1 MNSVLKGTSY
11 VLVHAPDMLV
21 HGGTTQTTERIVN
34 PSSEYLKELPKHL
47 RSFEEAVNYLPNQ
60 VYIGNKIPGDLIE
73 AGETWYDKPL
83 KKAERSGQFGEIM
96 PQAEFYMLMYACDA
110 FDLVMLEK
118 EFVAGVKLNFRDR
131 RKNDS
136 LCVFDENLCARDY
149 EGVELSEI
157 ENATK
162 NEQAQGLYHEGKLIG
177 CVKKAHDIDPNLS
190 AHIILENLVSKASC
204 TLALSHLIRTTGID
218 REAIDLVLDCSE
230 EAVGDMNQR
239 GGGNLAKAAA
249 ESAGFINASGSD
261 IRAFCAAPVHALIHA
276 AALVASGTHENVVVA
291 AGGSIAKLG
300 MNAKDHIKKEIP
312 VVEDVIG
319 GFAALISANDG
330 ISPEILSKFTGKHN
344 VGTGSSPQAVITS
357 LITDPLDKLGI
368 KIADIDKYSVEM
380 QNPDITKPAGA
391 GDVPLANYKMI
402 AALGVKREEMK
413 REDIDAFTKKHGM
426 PGWAPTQGHIP
437 SGVPYMGFARDDI
450 MSGRIKRTMI
460 VGKGSLFLG
469 RMTNLFDGAS
479 FILQANDDFSEEA
492 KNIKPTKKSA
502 GLSKPTIILTGIGS
516 EHGEENMIQGA
527 AMAAARNINVL
538 YAGTKT
544 TDDVTTMR
552 AKDDRKAHETME
564 RLLGS
569 GEADAAVTMHYNFPI
584 GVSTVGRVVT
594 PALGKAMY
602 IATTTGTS
610 STNRVESMV
619 LNALYGIIT
628 AKACGI
634 KSPTIGIL
642 NVDGAR
648 QTEIALRE
656 LIKSGYELKLAESK
670 RADGGCIFRGN
681 DMLAGECDVL
691 VADSLTG
698 NILIK
703 TLSSFTTGGS
713 YESLGWGYGP
723 GIGQGWDKL
732 ILILSRASGAPV
744 VANAIEFAAELVR
757 GDWKKVAK
765 DQFAALNKAKL
776 SELLTSIRTKEQ
788 ASDVSAMSSGEA
800 PKEPLK
806 VPQKEPV
813 TAEISGIEISDLDDA
828 VAELWRGDI
837 YAQSGMGCTGP
848 IILVNEGK
856 LKQAEEILTK
866 KKFIV
871 E

>member
-21 HGGTTQTTERIVN
+21 HAGTTQTTERIVN

-47 RSFEEAVNYLPNQ
+47 RSFEDAVAYLPNQ
-60 VYIGNKIPGDLIE
+60 VYIGNKIPADMSD
-73 AGETWYDKPL
+73 AGETWYDKPIA
-83 KKAERSGQFGEIM
+83 KAQRSGKFGEIM
-96 PQAEFYMLMYACDA
+96 SQAEFYMLMYACDA
-110 FDLVMLEK
+110 FDLVMLEAKFVSEAKLHFK
-118 EFVAGVKLNFRDR
+118 ERAQNEVM
-131 RKNDS
+131 S
-136 LCVFDENLCARDY
+136 IFDENLCVRDY
-149 EGVELSEI
+149 EGVALSEI
-157 ENATK
+157 ENAVK
-162 NEQAQGLYHEGKLIG
+162 NEQAEGLYHNGKLIG
-177 CVKKAHDIDPNLS
+177 CVKKAHDIDTNLS
-190 AHIILENLVSKASC
+190 AGIILENLVSKTSC
-204 TLALSHLIRTTGID
+204 TLALLHLVKTAGID
-218 REAIDLVLDCSE
+218 KSSIDLVLDCSE

-249 ESAGFINASGSD
+249 ESAGFINASGAD
-261 IRAFCAAPVHALIHA
+261 IRAFCAAPVHAMIHA

-300 MNAKDHIKKEIP
+300 MNAKDHIKKGVP
-312 VVEDVIG
+312 VLEDVIG

-330 ISPEILSKFTGKHN
+330 ISPEILSAYTGKHN

-402 AALGVKREEMK
+402 AALGVKRGEME
-413 REDIDAFTKKHGM
+413 RTDIDGFTQKHGM

-450 MSGRIKRTMI
+450 MSGRIKRSMI

-479 FILQANDDFSEEA
+479 FIMQKNDELNAKKKMGKQALKETGAAEKVS
-492 KNIKPTKKSA
+492 
-502 GLSKPTIILTGIGS
+502 IILTGIGS

-527 AMAAARNINVL
+527 AMAAARGINVL

-544 TDDVTTMR
+544 TDDVTTLR
-552 AKDDRKAHETME
+552 AKDDKKAHEVME
-564 RLLGS
+564 RLLKN

-610 STNRVESMV
+610 STNRVEGMV
-619 LNALYGIIT
+619 INAIYGIIT
-628 AKACGI
+628 AKACGV
-634 KSPTIGIL
+634 KAPTVGIL

-648 QTEIALRE
+648 QAEMTLRTLQE
-656 LIKSGYELKLAESK
+656 SGYDIKLASSK

-691 VADSLTG
+691 VTDPLTG
-698 NILIK
+698 NILMK

-713 YESLGWGYGP
+713 YEALGWGYGP
-723 GIGQGWDKL
+723 GVGKGWDKL

-744 VANAIEFAAELVR
+744 VANAIEFAAQLVR
-757 GDWKKVAK
+757 GDFKKVAAAEFSALGQIKVQDILSAARSKETEK
-765 DQFAALNKAKL
+765 DTAK
-776 SELLTSIRTKEQ
+776 ETGG
-788 ASDVSAMSSGEA
+788 A
-800 PKEPLK
+800 LK

-813 TAEISGIEISDLDDA
+813 TAEISGIEITDLDDA
-828 VAELWRGDI
+828 VAVLWREDI

-848 IILVNEGK
+848 VVLVNEGK
-856 LKQAEEILTK
+856 LKQAEGILAK
-866 KKFIV
+866 KKFILQV
-871 E
+871 DD